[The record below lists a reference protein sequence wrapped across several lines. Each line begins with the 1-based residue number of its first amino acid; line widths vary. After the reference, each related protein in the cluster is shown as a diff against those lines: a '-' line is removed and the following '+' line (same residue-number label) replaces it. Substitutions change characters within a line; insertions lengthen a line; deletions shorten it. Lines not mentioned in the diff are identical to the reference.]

1 MSFDLKGKP
10 VPIARYTYGGDP
22 APQIGYVDGDA
33 IFPLAAVDGPATIE
47 AALQLSAAELVT
59 VAEAARSTPSAAIA
73 LDAIELLPPIDT
85 QEVWASGVTYSRS
98 RDARMEESTQKDV
111 YDLVYEAERPEL
123 FLKATASRVSGTGGT
138 VAIRGDSTWDVPEP
152 ELVLVLNARREI
164 VGYTIGND
172 VSSRSIEGENPLYLP
187 QAKVYS
193 GCAGLGPWIALT
205 SEIADPNDL
214 AIRLIIDRNGTVN
227 FEDGTSTGQIHRT
240 FEDLTSYL
248 FRHNQFPQGVF
259 LMTGTGIIPPAEF
272 TLEDGDIVRI
282 TIDGIGTLHNPVMR
296 LVE

>member
-1 MSFDLKGKP
+1 MRKGTL
-10 VPIARYTYGGDP
+10 VPIARYTRGNDP
-22 APQIGYVDGDA
+22 AAQLGYVDGDA
-33 IFPLAAVDGPATIE
+33 IFPLAAVDGPATVE
-47 AALQLSAAELVT
+47 AALQLSAADLV
-59 VAEAARSTPSAAIA
+59 AIAGAAVDKPSAAIA
-73 LDAIELLPPIDT
+73 LDAVELLPPIDT

-111 YDLVYEAERPEL
+111 YDLVYEAARPEL
-123 FLKATASRVSGTGGT
+123 FLKATASRVSGSGGT

-152 ELVLVLNARREI
+152 ELVLVLNVRGET

-205 SEIADPNDL
+205 SEIADPNEL
-214 AIRLIIDRNGTVN
+214 AIRLIIDRNGTVH
-227 FEDGTSTGQIHRT
+227 FEDATSTSQIHRT
-240 FEDLTSYL
+240 FDDLTTYL
-248 FRHNQFPQGVF
+248 FRHNAFPHGVF

-272 TLEDGDIVRI
+272 TLEDGDEVRI
-282 TIDGIGTLHNPVMR
+282 TIDGIGTLHNPVVR
-296 LVE
+296 LVD

>member
-1 MSFDLKGKP
+1 MKGNL

-22 APQIGYVDGDA
+22 APQTGYVDGDA
-33 IFPLAAVDGPATIE
+33 IFPLAAVDGPVTIE
-47 AALQLSAAELVT
+47 AALQLGAADLVA
-59 VAEAARSTPSAAIA
+59 VAKAARNTPSAAIS

-123 FLKATASRVSGTGGT
+123 FMKATASRVSGSGGT

-152 ELVLVLNARREI
+152 ELVLVLNGRREI
-164 VGYTIGND
+164 VGYTVGND

-205 SEIADPNDL
+205 SEITDPNDL
-214 AIRLIIDRNGTVN
+214 AIRLIIDRAGTVN
-227 FEDGTSTGQIHRT
+227 FEDGTSTSQIHRT
-240 FEDLTSYL
+240 FDDLTSYL

-282 TIDGIGTLHNPVMR
+282 TIDGIGTLHNPVVR
-296 LVE
+296 LAE

>member
-1 MSFDLKGKP
+1 
-10 VPIARYTYGGDP
+10 
-22 APQIGYVDGDA
+22 
-33 IFPLAAVDGPATIE
+33 
-47 AALQLSAAELVT
+47 
-59 VAEAARSTPSAAIA
+59 
-73 LDAIELLPPIDT
+73 
-85 QEVWASGVTYSRS
+85 S

-111 YDLVYEAERPEL
+111 YDLVYEAQRPEL
-123 FLKATASRVSGTGGT
+123 FMKATASRVSGTGGT

-164 VGYTIGND
+164 VGYTVGND

-205 SEIADPNDL
+205 SEITDPNDL
-214 AIRLIIDRNGTVN
+214 AIRLIIDRAGTVN
-227 FEDGTSTGQIHRT
+227 FEDGTSTSQIHRP
-240 FEDLTSYL
+240 FDDLTSYL
-248 FRHNQFPQGVF
+248 FRHNQFTQGVF

-282 TIDGIGTLHNPVMR
+282 TIDGIGTLHNPVVR
-296 LVE
+296 LTE

>member
-1 MSFDLKGKP
+1 MKGNL

-22 APQIGYVDGDA
+22 APQTGYVDGDA
-33 IFPLAAVDGPATIE
+33 IFPLAAVDGPVTIE
-47 AALQLSAAELVT
+47 AALQLGAADLVA
-59 VAEAARSTPSAAIA
+59 VAKAARNTPSAAIS

-123 FLKATASRVSGTGGT
+123 FMKATASRVSGSGGT

-152 ELVLVLNARREI
+152 ELVLVLNGRREI
-164 VGYTIGND
+164 VGYTVGND

-205 SEIADPNDL
+205 SEITDPNDL
-214 AIRLIIDRNGTVN
+214 AIRLIIDRAGTVN
-227 FEDGTSTGQIHRT
+227 FEDGTSTSQIHRT
-240 FEDLTSYL
+240 FDDLTSYL

-282 TIDGIGTLHNPVMR
+282 TIDGIGTLHNPVVR
-296 LVE
+296 LAK